1 MTSADYSKFMPDRY
15 TDHMPAPTPTWWE
28 WNGNTVHV
36 ARAVVPDAPVRV
48 LGIHG
53 AGGYSGALWPFA
65 GIGVKLGAEVLFP
78 DLPLYGDT
86 VVADPAGVRYEQW
99 VDLLCDLVRAE
110 KAADDR
116 PLVLLGASIGGLLAY
131 EVAARTGLADAVVAT
146 CLLDPSDPSARAAAA
161 RFGPMGVYGAPLMRR
176 TERLVGRIRVP
187 IRWVADVA
195 NMSSNREL
203 ATLCAT
209 DPRGGGVRVPLGFLS
224 SYFSFE
230 HTAPEAFRTT
240 PVLLT
245 HPADDRWTP
254 PELSL
259 QFLRRINAPT
269 EFVMLDGCGHFP
281 VEEPGLTQFHDAVDT
296 LLRSVAERHRTKP
309 SSPA

>member
-110 KAADDR
+110 KATDDR

-131 EVAARTGLADAVVAT
+131 EVA
-146 CLLDPSDPSARAAAA
+146 
-161 RFGPMGVYGAPLMRR
+161 
-176 TERLVGRIRVP
+176 
-187 IRWVADVA
+187 DVA

-209 DPRGGGVRVPLGFLS
+209 DPLGGGVRVPLGFLS

-230 HTAPEAFRTT
+230 HTVPESFRTT

-281 VEEPGLTQFHDAVDT
+281 VEEPGLTQFHDAVAT
-296 LLRSVAERHRTKP
+296 LLHSVAERHRTKP

>member
-1 MTSADYSKFMPDRY
+1 
-15 TDHMPAPTPTWWE
+15 
-28 WNGNTVHV
+28 
-36 ARAVVPDAPVRV
+36 
-48 LGIHG
+48 
-53 AGGYSGALWPFA
+53 
-65 GIGVKLGAEVLFP
+65 
-78 DLPLYGDT
+78 
-86 VVADPAGVRYEQW
+86 
-99 VDLLCDLVRAE
+99 
-110 KAADDR
+110 
-116 PLVLLGASIGGLLAY
+116 
-131 EVAARTGLADAVVAT
+131 
-146 CLLDPSDPSARAAAA
+146 
-161 RFGPMGVYGAPLMRR
+161 MGVYGAPLMRR

-281 VEEPGLTQFHDAVDT
+281 VEEPGLTQFHDAVAT
-296 LLRSVAERHRTKP
+296 LLHSVAERHRTKP